1 MKTIE
6 AFKRA
11 FQKKF
16 GSAQKNYDIRRTKVT
31 EALDELATAVGKLES
46 TNHVEAGTYRT
57 ALVRLRGRALDADKQ
72 AKFDAN
78 AAFSA
83 LDPIKQDARDQA
95 RAATDLADE
104 SEAAAR
110 KRAKKTAMD
119 VTLED
124 GSKAKVF
131 PNDIPGF
138 DKLDDNAKQTMLETV
153 ARKISNGQ
161 RLLQDI
167 LDKDPKD
174 LKDPTPK
181 DVTDFVWL
189 LKSKAQETIG
199 EPYERGA
206 MTIPDKGN
214 KIRAYLDRCPEVYG
228 RDSSHFLEQ
237 QGKSGQQARGMD
249 FYEGVDEESGQIGD
263 PDRLLPCGMRALLIQ
278 QLTMP
283 GGKSEDKERLYIK
296 METES
301 ARYNPSFKATDS
313 TLPPSRPLRDGDKW
327 NAVLHLGNLLKSNL
341 GLSQGEDPDLKKFK
355 EEGVKDVTKKLKAT
369 LDYLKKKN
377 PDAYRVLS
385 PALSPSKL
393 FVKSSV
399 RVNEMLAG
407 IERLS
412 GMKTIEI
419 DAEAMKLIG
428 AAFDALANS
437 YDLSGKDITVRAGG
451 EVALFM
457 DDLTGKK
464 KQDIPEEDILGR
476 IEEELAALEE
486 CERIEDLD
494 QLRVALTGAREALG
508 DVRDLEVSRTSKRIQ
523 SSLRLFESKIS
534 DLATEVSRIE
544 DEEADTIDNDQKQ
557 IGKWMR
563 ENGMA
568 DHAKR
573 FLGILQRQVDPDQL
587 TIEIGVL
594 RAARREIMLEENT
607 QAKVLNRFALQIKA
621 VEACQHTDKLEE
633 LQKVHTQSTELI
645 TTVRRTESLRGN
657 KVVES
662 TARQLENKLA
672 PLGRLIKSLEGAL
685 VSA

>member
-16 GSAQKNYDIRRTKVT
+16 GSAQKNYEIRRAKVT

-72 AKFDAN
+72 AKFDAES
-78 AAFSA
+78 AFGA

-95 RAATDLADE
+95 LAATELADE

-124 GSKAKVF
+124 GGKAKVY
-131 PNDIPGF
+131 PSDIPGF
-138 DKLDDNAKQTMLETV
+138 DGLDDDAKQKMLETV
-153 ARKISNGQ
+153 AKKISNGK
-161 RLLQDI
+161 RILQDI

-174 LKDPTPK
+174 LKDPSPK
-181 DVTDFVWL
+181 DVSDFVWL
-189 LKSKAQETIG
+189 LKSKAQETVG

-206 MTIPDKGN
+206 MSIPDKGN

-237 QGKSGQQARGMD
+237 QGRPGQQARGMD
-249 FYEGVDEESGQIGD
+249 FYEGVDEETGQVAD
-263 PDRLLPCGMRALLIQ
+263 PDLLLPSGMRALLVQ

-301 ARYNPSFKATDS
+301 ARYNPLFTATDP
-313 TLPPSRPLRDGDKW
+313 TLPPSRPLRDGDKK

-341 GLSQGEDPDLKKFK
+341 GISQGEDPDLKKFK

-377 PDAYRVLS
+377 PEAYRVLS
-385 PALSPSKL
+385 PGLSPSKL

-407 IERLS
+407 IDRLA
-412 GMKTIEI
+412 GMKSIEL
-419 DAEAMKLIG
+419 DAEAMKLIA
-428 AAFDALANS
+428 AAFDALAKS
-437 YDLSGKDITVRAGG
+437 YDLSGEDIPVRAGG

-457 DDLTGKK
+457 GDLTGSK
-464 KQDIPEEDILGR
+464 KQDVPEKEILGR
-476 IEEELAALEE
+476 IEEEIAALEE
-486 CERIEDLD
+486 CEEIDDLD
-494 QLRVALTGAREALG
+494 PLRLALTGARETLA
-508 DVRDLEVSRTSKRIQ
+508 DVRDEEAARTSKRVQ

-534 DLATEVSRIE
+534 DLASRVSRIE
-544 DEEADTIDNDQKQ
+544 DEEADTIDNDQKE
-557 IGKWMR
+557 IGRWMR
-563 ENGMA
+563 DNGMT
-568 DHAKR
+568 DHAKE
-573 FLGILQRQVDPDQL
+573 FLGILKRQIDPKQQ
-587 TIEIGVL
+587 TIEIGL
-594 RAARREIMLEENT
+594 LKAARRQIMLAEN
-607 QAKVLNRFALQIKA
+607 QAAKVLEQFALRIKA
-621 VEACQHTDKLEE
+621 VEACAHTDPLED
-633 LQKVHTQSTELI
+633 LKQVQAQATTLI
-645 TTVRRTESLRGN
+645 TTVRRTQSLRGN
-657 KVVES
+657 KLIES
-662 TARQLENKLA
+662 TARQLEQKLA
-672 PLGRLIKSLEGAL
+672 PLGRLITSLEEAQVL
-685 VSA
+685 V